1 MHVACP
7 SGTDSNDC
15 GWGPDGLDYTI
26 ISKTHYQG
34 VLSEVM
40 SYGCD
45 YNSAKS
51 DMTCVVAMSAGAM
64 SMSGETDTDMADVG
78 PVTATSVLKSGQ
90 FALIHATVVSGA
102 NLLPGTT
109 SGAISKSTPVSA
121 AAAAAASSGLKT
133 DVIVSA
139 TGSAASSMK
148 SAASSHASQSG
159 SAAPAQATGAA
170 ARYGIQGSALV
181 ALVGAAAAGLF

>member
-109 SGAISKSTPVSA
+109 SGVISKSTPVS
-121 AAAAAASSGLKT
+121 AAAASSGLKT